1 VSYQHILAAIDYS
14 KNCKAVLQKAIF
26 LAAQQ
31 QAILSVIH
39 VVDNLPLS
47 GAVYGTEID
56 LGTDVV
62 NPLLELEKSLFIEE
76 LAEFNDIDM
85 TRNLVWGIPKQEIIH
100 YADREAVDLIIIGS
114 HGRHGLALILGST
127 ANAVLHYAQCDVLA
141 VRIDGQ

>member
-1 VSYQHILAAIDYS
+1 MSYQHILAAIDYS

-47 GAVYGTEID
+47 GTAYGTEID
-56 LGTDVV
+56 LGADVG

-85 TRNLVWGIPKQEIIH
+85 THNLVWGVPKQEIIH
-100 YADREAVDLIIIGS
+100 YADREAVDLILVGS
-114 HGRHGLALILGST
+114 HGRHGLELILGST
-127 ANAVLHYAQCDVLA
+127 ANAVLHHAQCDVLA
-141 VRIDGQ
+141 VRIDEQ